1 MLMKRDNRN
10 CLIAHMVLID
20 TGDGC
25 GGAGGANMTIDH
37 RGDTDETRW
46 NEELDTLTWPLLQ
59 AHIRQLAKLN
69 FWLVKE
75 DLSFSRRPTT
85 FAWTTKWV

>member
-1 MLMKRDNRN
+1 M
-10 CLIAHMVLID
+10 AHMVLID

-25 GGAGGANMTIDH
+25 GG
-37 RGDTDETRW
+37 TDETAW

-75 DLSFSRRPTT
+75 DLSFSRHLATL
-85 FAWTTKWV
+85 AWTTK